1 MNPYTDRKESGDSTL
16 AVRKESQR
24 TRMKK
29 PQIHTT
35 RYGTQSVDVVEVIRS
50 EAGWSEIQRIKE
62 ANLVHPSSSEN
73 GTNASPSNDND
84 NKVS

>member
-1 MNPYTDRKESGDSTL
+1 MNPYTDREESSDSTL
-16 AVRKESQR
+16 PVRGESQKV
-24 TRMKK
+24 RMKK

-62 ANLVHPSSSEN
+62 ANLVHPPSSEN
-73 GTNASPSNDND
+73 GANASPSNDD
-84 NKVS
+84 KVS